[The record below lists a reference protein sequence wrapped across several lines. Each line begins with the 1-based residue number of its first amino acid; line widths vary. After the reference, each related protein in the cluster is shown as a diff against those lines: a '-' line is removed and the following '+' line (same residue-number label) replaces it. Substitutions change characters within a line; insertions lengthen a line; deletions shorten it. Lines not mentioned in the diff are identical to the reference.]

1 MDLNVLQSFIA
12 NYAECSPSETLLER
26 NQHAC
31 ISVWGTFS
39 RF

>member
-1 MDLNVLQSFIA
+1 MFCK
-12 NYAECSPSETLLER
+12 ECSPSETLLER

-39 RF
+39 RL